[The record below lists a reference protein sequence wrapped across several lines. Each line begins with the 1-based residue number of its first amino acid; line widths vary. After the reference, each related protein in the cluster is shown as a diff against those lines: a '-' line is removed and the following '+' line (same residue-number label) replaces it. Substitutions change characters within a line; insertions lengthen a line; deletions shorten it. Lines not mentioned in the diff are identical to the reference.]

1 MYDENEDLSDVEEI
15 ANIRGFSVEEKL
27 VSDCYSATY
36 VQCLEGKGKGDTL
49 CALSPLL
56 AANNK
61 CVYVQMLLSTVL
73 QISPMNMCKGR
84 LSGCRSSL
92 KRRMDSASG
101 DKTVILYLICC
112 HTWILAT
119 GRCVHWDKLRK
130 SLFFNL
136 HRMPDPEFT
145 VSEIKG
151 LVGKYIHT
159 HSRITPA
166 CTEFV

>member
-36 VQCLEGKGKGDTL
+36 VQYLEGKGKGDTL
-49 CALSPLL
+49 CALPPLL
-56 AANNK
+56 AGNNK
-61 CVYVQMLLSTVL
+61 CVYVQMPLSTVL

-101 DKTVILYLICC
+101 EKIVLLSHI
-112 HTWILAT
+112 WILAT
-119 GRCVHWDKLRK
+119 GKMYAL
-130 SLFFNL
+130 
-136 HRMPDPEFT
+136 
-145 VSEIKG
+145 G
-151 LVGKYIHT
+151 
-159 HSRITPA
+159 
-166 CTEFV
+166 